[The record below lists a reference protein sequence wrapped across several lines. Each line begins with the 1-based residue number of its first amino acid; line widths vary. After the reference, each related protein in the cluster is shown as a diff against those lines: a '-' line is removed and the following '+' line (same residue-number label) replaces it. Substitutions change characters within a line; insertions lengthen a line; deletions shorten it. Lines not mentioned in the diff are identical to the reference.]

1 MVVQREDFVH
11 DHPKATCAID
21 MILECNAVEGA
32 GEPTSGF
39 FE

>member
-11 DHPKATCAID
+11 DHPKAACAID
-21 MILECNAVEGA
+21 MILERNAVKGA
-32 GEPTSGF
+32 GEPSSGF